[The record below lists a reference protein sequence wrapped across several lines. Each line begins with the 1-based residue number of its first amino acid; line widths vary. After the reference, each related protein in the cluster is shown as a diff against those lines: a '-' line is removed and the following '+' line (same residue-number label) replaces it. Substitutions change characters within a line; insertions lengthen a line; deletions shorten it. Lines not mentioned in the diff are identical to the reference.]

1 MAEQELKVLLIED
14 NPGDAFLIKFYLGES
29 VVPIFHV
36 SHAET
41 VKAGLQLLSENKF
54 DIILSD
60 MNLPDSFG
68 MDTIKTIVSNFPG
81 NLVMV
86 LTGLTDEEVGLE
98 TVRYGAQDFLVKGKF
113 DGKVL
118 ISSVMFAFERFKLNK
133 QIDQVSKQLDEEN
146 SRLDMIQ
153 QLLNVGYVEFD
164 VATGVLYRSTNA
176 IRMIGGDLSKKVV
189 NQLDLAIGEAED
201 VESLKKQVA
210 QILANPSSSGSIC
223 YRRKND
229 PNNYELLYNGKG
241 DKIYA
246 VVRVV

>member
-1 MAEQELKVLLIED
+1 M
-14 NPGDAFLIKFYLGES
+14 
-29 VVPIFHV
+29 
-36 SHAET
+36 
-41 VKAGLQLLSENKF
+41 
-54 DIILSD
+54 IILNDSTVVFILVD
-60 MNLPDSFG
+60 FIAVFNLDFIIDASAGVNPAL
-68 MDTIKTIVSNFPG
+68 MDLNDLLDVFI
-81 NLVMV
+81 
-86 LTGLTDEEVGLE
+86 
-98 TVRYGAQDFLVKGKF
+98 DFTE
-113 DGKVL
+113 VL